1 MFAQWNVS
9 VVLQERFA
17 QLRRGKK
24 FESDNGHAMDEELAP
39 HEISQ
44 AARGRDDCARYGRQR
59 QGRNRLEPPQH
70 DTLPSVRKRNTR
82 MKADKSLVL
91 LAHYRGIISQAIGQK
106 LSDQTDFSRDQDRI
120 HLS

>member
-44 AARGRDDCARYGRQR
+44 AARGRDDCACYGRQR

-70 DTLPSVRKRNTR
+70 DTFPSVRKRYTR

-91 LAHYRGIISQAIGQK
+91 LAHTGASYHKPSDKNCPTK
-106 LSDQTDFSRDQDRI
+106 LIFLGTRI
-120 HLS
+120 EST

>member
-24 FESDNGHAMDEELAP
+24 FESDNGHAMNEKLAP

-44 AARGRDDCARYGRQR
+44 AARGRDDRARYGRR
-59 QGRNRLEPPQH
+59 RHARDRLEPPQP
-70 DTLPSVRKRNTR
+70 DTFPNVCKGNTR
-82 MKADKSLVL
+82 IKGDKPLVR
-91 LAHYRGIISQAIGQK
+91 LAHYRGIISQAVGQK
-106 LSDQTDFSRDQDRI
+106 LSDQADFSRDQDRI